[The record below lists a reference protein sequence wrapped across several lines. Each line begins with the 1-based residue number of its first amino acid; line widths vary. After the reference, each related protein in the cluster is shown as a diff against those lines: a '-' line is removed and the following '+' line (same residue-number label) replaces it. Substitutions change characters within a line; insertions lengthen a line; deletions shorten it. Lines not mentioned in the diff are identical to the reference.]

1 MAMHRGIV
9 TVTLNPSIDVTL
21 WLDGL
26 DPDRANR
33 VEAEAREAGG
43 KGINVSRV
51 VRSFGLDS
59 LCLAV
64 AGADNSREFARFL
77 EDAGLRYEMLHVEGA
92 VRENLTLRTGDQT
105 VKLNR
110 RGPSMTTM
118 MIGALMAL
126 IRSHIHPGDIVVFAG
141 SLPEHVDV
149 QDYAELIL
157 AVKNAG
163 ALVAVDSDALKL
175 EDYKMIRPWLIK
187 PNIHEARH
195 ILEIKDDSPLA
206 VAEAA
211 RKLREIGVE
220 NAMISMGGNGLL
232 CASEEGVAHAATP
245 PVEVKSTVGAGD
257 SALAGFF
264 VGFVKGWN
272 LQECVRMAA
281 ACGTASAMQD
291 GTAVA
296 SKDIAA
302 SLLDGVQVK
311 LL

>member
-1 MAMHRGIV
+1 M
-9 TVTLNPSIDVTL
+9 
-21 WLDGL
+21 
-26 DPDRANR
+26 
-33 VEAEAREAGG
+33 RE
-43 KGINVSRV
+43 
-51 VRSFGLDS
+51 
-59 LCLAV
+59 
-64 AGADNSREFARFL
+64 
-77 EDAGLRYEMLHVEGA
+77 Y
-92 VRENLTLRTGDQT
+92 
-105 VKLNR
+105 
-110 RGPSMTTM
+110 
-118 MIGALMAL
+118 
-126 IRSHIHPGDIVVFAG
+126 G
-141 SLPEHVDV
+141 SYSTYI

-206 VAEAA
+206 VAKAA

-257 SALAGFF
+257 SALAGFI

>member
-26 DPDRANR
+26 DPDRVNR
-33 VEAEAREAGG
+33 VEDEARQAGG

-64 AGADNSREFARFL
+64 AGSDNSREFARFL
-77 EDAGLRYEMLHVEGA
+77 EDDGLRYEMLHVEGA
-92 VRENLTLRTGDQT
+92 VRENLTLRTGGQT

-126 IRSHIHPGDIVVFAG
+126 IRSHVRPGDIVVFAG
-141 SLPEHVDV
+141 SLPEHVDI

-163 ALVAVDSDALKL
+163 ALVAVDSDELPVL
-175 EDYKMIRPWLIK
+175 GTLT
-187 PNIHEARH
+187 
-195 ILEIKDDSPLA
+195 
-206 VAEAA
+206 
-211 RKLREIGVE
+211 VE
-220 NAMISMGGNGLL
+220 GM
-232 CASEEGVAHAATP
+232 T
-245 PVEVKSTVGAGD
+245 
-257 SALAGFF
+257 
-264 VGFVKGWN
+264 
-272 LQECVRMAA
+272 
-281 ACGTASAMQD
+281 
-291 GTAVA
+291 
-296 SKDIAA
+296 
-302 SLLDGVQVK
+302 
-311 LL
+311 

>member
-26 DPDRANR
+26 DPDRVNR
-33 VEAEAREAGG
+33 VEDEARQAGG

-64 AGADNSREFARFL
+64 AGSDNSREFARFL
-77 EDAGLRYEMLHVEGA
+77 EDDGLRYEMLHVEGA
-92 VRENLTLRTGDQT
+92 VRENLTLRTGGQT

-126 IRSHIHPGDIVVFAG
+126 IRSHVRPGDIVVFAG
-141 SLPEHVDV
+141 SLPEHVDI
-149 QDYAELIL
+149 QDNAELIL

-163 ALVAVDSDALKL
+163 ALVAVDSDELRL
-175 EDYKMIRPWLIK
+175 EDYRMIRPWLIK
-187 PNIHEARH
+187 PNLHEARH
-195 ILEIKDDSPLA
+195 ILEVKDDSPAA

-220 NAMISMGGNGLL
+220 NAMISMGGGGLL
-232 CASEEGVAHAATP
+232 CACEEGVAHAAAP
-245 PVEVKSTVGAGD
+245 QVEVKSTVGAGD
-257 SALAGFF
+257 SALAGFI
-264 VGFVKGWN
+264 VGFVKGWG

-281 ACGTASAMQD
+281 ACGTAAAAQD
-291 GTAVA
+291 GTTVA
-296 SKDIAA
+296 TKESAGA
-302 SLLDGVQVK
+302 LLDGVKVT

>member
-220 NAMISMGGNGLL
+220 NAMISMGGTACSAPLRRGWP
-232 CASEEGVAHAATP
+232 TP
-245 PVEVKSTVGAGD
+245 QRLRWRSNPPWEPETAPWRALSWVLSRAGT
-257 SALAGFF
+257 SR
-264 VGFVKGWN
+264 N
-272 LQECVRMAA
+272 
-281 ACGTASAMQD
+281 ACGWRPPAAPPPLCKTAPRWPPRTSPHPSW
-291 GTAVA
+291 TAYR
-296 SKDIAA
+296 
-302 SLLDGVQVK
+302 
-311 LL
+311 